1 MCVVNN
7 FIVDESRFFNFGCCM
22 LLLFVYMYNF
32 ENELYDEDY
41 VFVVMD
47 EELRNYMREVN

>member
-1 MCVVNN
+1 MNS

-47 EELRNYMREVN
+47 EDLRNYMREVN